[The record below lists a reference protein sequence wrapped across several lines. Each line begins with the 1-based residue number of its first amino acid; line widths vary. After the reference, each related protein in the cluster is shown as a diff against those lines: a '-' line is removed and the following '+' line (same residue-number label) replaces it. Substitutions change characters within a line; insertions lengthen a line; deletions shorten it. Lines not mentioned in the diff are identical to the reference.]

1 MRRSKAELLSQL
13 AQLDPEY
20 LAGTQDGGSG
30 SNDITRGVNETL
42 LARVLATPRVEQDA
56 ERTPNPTSPRRS
68 FEMRER
74 VPPRYRRAGF
84 AAALLAVGGLVL
96 GLVVSTGSGP
106 PVPSPTHRPPLG
118 SGVHSV
124 LTALTSTTAAE
135 NYAFNYSTT
144 FQPGSGSLSPGP
156 INTSGYGIVNFDPYA
171 MLTTNSST
179 SSYAGVT
186 GVFDS
191 NDAWE
196 FGLGGGGVGGA
207 VPPIPLSEFAQGVE
221 ESLGQG
227 QGALEMIGLSYPT
240 GRLNLDQ
247 NTIASVQPIGAGTV
261 DGVAVTNYEVSVDL
275 SRVLAQPGLTAMQQ
289 TTITQALALL
299 SSQGYE
305 GTTEVVSIDAAG
317 FIREVKSAAS
327 FSDGGSVKTD
337 SILSNIGCAG
347 TVTPGQP
354 VPTPAPAG
362 CVSPDQP
369 GQSTTPQSSTTPSSS
384 STTSTFTTPSS
395 STPSSTTQTSVPGAI
410 AGDDYTLVAS
420 GSVANAPWQLFG
432 KANPQIC
439 YFLTYGG
446 STVGG
451 ACGLSDYSGLDQA
464 GSEANR
470 AGLLAGLETATNGQR
485 FFVAVTSG
493 ALTTLAV
500 QLEPG
505 STISGSPIPRRV
517 GDAAFFFVP
526 LGPGGAYCDQ
536 SCQSA
541 VTVTASDVHGPVEIG
556 GKDSLTVSDIGT
568 VATYLGQP

>member
-1 MRRSKAELLSQL
+1 MRRSKAELLAQL

-20 LAGTQDGGSG
+20 LAEPQDRGSG
-30 SNDITRGVNETL
+30 SNDLKIAANETL
-42 LARVLATPRVEQDA
+42 LARVLATPRVQQDA
-56 ERTPNPTSPRRS
+56 DRTANPTPPERS
-68 FEMRER
+68 FETLEKAALRHRR
-74 VPPRYRRAGF
+74 VGVMV
-84 AAALLAVGGLVL
+84 ALLAVVGFVV
-96 GLVVSTGSGP
+96 GLVVSTGGGP
-106 PVPSPTHRPPLG
+106 SVPSLAHRPLRG
-118 SGVHSV
+118 NGVHSV
-124 LTALTSTTAAE
+124 LTALISTTAAE

-144 FQPGSGSLSPGP
+144 FQPGSGSGSPGP
-156 INTSGYGIVNFDPYA
+156 ITTSGYGIVNFDPYA
-171 MLTTNSST
+171 MLTTNSSS

-191 NDAWE
+191 DDAWE
-196 FGLGGGGVGGA
+196 FGLGGPGSGGA
-207 VPPIPLSEFAQGVE
+207 VSGTPLAEFAQGVE

-289 TTITQALALL
+289 TTITQALAIL

-305 GTTEVVSIDAAG
+305 GTTEVVSIDGAG

-327 FSDGGSVKTD
+327 FSDGDSVTTD

-354 VPTPAPAG
+354 VPSPAPAG

-369 GQSTTPQSSTTPSSS
+369 GQSTTPQSSTPPSSS
-384 STTSTFTTPSS
+384 STTST
-395 STPSSTTQTSVPGAI
+395 STIPSSTTQTSIPEAI
-410 AGDDYTLVAS
+410 AGDHYTLVAH

-432 KANPQIC
+432 KASPQMC
-439 YFLTYGG
+439 YSLTYGG

-451 ACGLSDYSGLDQA
+451 ACGLSEYSGLDQA
-464 GSEANR
+464 GSEVHR
-470 AGLLAGLETATNGQR
+470 AGLVAGVETAADGQR

-493 ALTTLAV
+493 TLTSLTL
-500 QLEPG
+500 QLDPG
-505 STISGSPIPRRV
+505 STISGSPLPRRV
-517 GDAAFFFVP
+517 GNSTFFVLP
-526 LGPGGAYCDQ
+526 MGKGGGACDP
-536 SCQSA
+536 SCQGA
-541 VTVTASDVHGPVEIG
+541 VTVTASDSHGPVEIG
-556 GKDSLTVSDIGT
+556 GKESLTLSDIAT
-568 VATYLGQP
+568 VASYLVQS